1 MPVPPSSDGSHD
13 PRQITLGR
21 RLRVLTPRLIELM
34 DQALV
39 EVGEYGVVSL
49 VVREGRVKY
58 IEETRS
64 VEIGEVGAKQA
75 SHKAP
80 ATPG

>member
-49 VVREGRVKY
+49 VVKDGKVRFVEVM
-58 IEETRS
+58 RS
-64 VEIGEVGAKQA
+64 QEVE
-75 SHKAP
+75 
-80 ATPG
+80 

>member
-13 PRQITLGR
+13 PRLITLER

-49 VVREGRVKY
+49 VVKDGKVRFVEVM
-58 IEETRS
+58 RS
-64 VEIGEVGAKQA
+64 QEVE
-75 SHKAP
+75 
-80 ATPG
+80 